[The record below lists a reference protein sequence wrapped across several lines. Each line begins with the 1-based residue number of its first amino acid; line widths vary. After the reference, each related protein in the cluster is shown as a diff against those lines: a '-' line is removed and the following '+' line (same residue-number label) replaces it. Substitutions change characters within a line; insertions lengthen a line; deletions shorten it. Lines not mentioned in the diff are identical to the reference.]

1 MVNIETNPGSV
12 SLALVLRAAQALEVS
27 LFAVPA
33 QKQERIRGFLLN
45 ELS

>member
-1 MVNIETNPGSV
+1 MVNIETDPGSV
-12 SLALVLRAAQALEVS
+12 SLALVLRAAQALGVS

-33 QKQERIRGFLLN
+33 PKQERIRRVLLN